1 MIVVI
6 SIWNRQYEQQTI
18 ADLLV
23 FAYKNIIGLIVSHAF
38 YVFTKADML
47 SPFALATMNLN
58 KMIFDILMQFR
69 FTKMFYLE
77 MIVRLDV
84 LLCSYAS
91 FSSYNL

>member
-1 MIVVI
+1 MNNKQLQIYL
-6 SIWNRQYEQQTI
+6 Q
-18 ADLLV
+18 V

-47 SPFALATMNLN
+47 CPFALATMNPN
-58 KMIFDILMQFR
+58 RMIFNILMQFR

-77 MIVRLDV
+77 MIVRSNV

>member
-1 MIVVI
+1 MNNKKLQI
-6 SIWNRQYEQQTI
+6 Y
-18 ADLLV
+18 LLV

-47 SPFALATMNLN
+47 CPFALATMNPN
-58 KMIFDILMQFR
+58 KMIFMQFR

-77 MIVRLDV
+77 MIVRSNV

>member
-1 MIVVI
+1 MNNKQLQIYL
-6 SIWNRQYEQQTI
+6 Q
-18 ADLLV
+18 V

-47 SPFALATMNLN
+47 CPFAQATMDPNR
-58 KMIFDILMQFR
+58 MIFDILMQFR

-77 MIVRLDV
+77 MIVRSNV
-84 LLCSYAS
+84 LLFRYAP